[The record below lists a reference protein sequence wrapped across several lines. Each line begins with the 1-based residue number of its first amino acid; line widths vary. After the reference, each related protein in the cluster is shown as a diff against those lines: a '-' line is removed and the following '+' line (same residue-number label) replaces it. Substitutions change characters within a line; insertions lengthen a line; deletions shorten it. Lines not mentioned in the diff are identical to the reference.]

1 MAATFARPIMRR
13 APIPNVPFI
22 YRFTGTAL
30 GATMWFWIMYRL
42 KQEFPVMMG
51 WKKPWEH

>member
-1 MAATFARPIMRR
+1 MRR